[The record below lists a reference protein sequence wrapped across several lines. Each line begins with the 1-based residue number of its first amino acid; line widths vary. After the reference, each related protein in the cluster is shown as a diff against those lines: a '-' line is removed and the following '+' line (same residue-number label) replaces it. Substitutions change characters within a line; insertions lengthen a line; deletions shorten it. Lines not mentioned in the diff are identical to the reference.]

1 MEIAV
6 ARCLFLNL
14 KVIFLTEEKPVE
26 KVVGGPTAA
35 RGLWNW
41 SYKTC
46 TGACG
51 RNMDRGGGG
60 K

>member
-1 MEIAV
+1 MFVSQFESD
-6 ARCLFLNL
+6 LSDS
-14 KVIFLTEEKPVE
+14 EEKPVE

-35 RGLWNW
+35 RGPWNW